1 MNFTVR
7 SDTEI
12 AMDTEEV
19 YKSLVRSYAAKYPQ
33 EMTASDHL
41 KDGKRERLWG
51 ILLGMRYFL
60 EMTWGEQ
67 FVYFDYCE
75 IDDEIN
81 GLVRDDVV
89 EERKRLSA

>member
-1 MNFTVR
+1 MNTY
-7 SDTEI
+7 
-12 AMDTEEV
+12 EV
-19 YKSLVRSYAAKYPQ
+19 YKSLVRIYAAKYPQ
-33 EMTASDHL
+33 KMAASDHL

-67 FVYFDYCE
+67 FVCFDYCE
-75 IDDEIN
+75 IDDEISE
-81 GLVRDDVV
+81 LVRDDVA